1 MGWAWTKSL
10 AGLPGGPGWATQ
22 ARASLVLKCARREPF
37 KRVTSLRGRHGLA
50 NILPNNKKR
59 PGPELVRETSLSSNS
74 PVMGPYSEEAKRSYE
89 FARRVLSKIIKHPSP
104 YLSSK
109 DLKDLDI
116 RCTGLDL
123 ETGKPTDGGV
133 AFISPYP
140 LTEIDRIL
148 HETKPWK
155 LRKLPPKKD
164 SMNMCAAMEIWG
176 LLEEYLVMAED
187 KKVEGLIEQTKWKT
201 RR

>member
-1 MGWAWTKSL
+1 MGS
-10 AGLPGGPGWATQ
+10 
-22 ARASLVLKCARREPF
+22 
-37 KRVTSLRGRHGLA
+37 H
-50 NILPNNKKR
+50 
-59 PGPELVRETSLSSNS
+59 
-74 PVMGPYSEEAKRSYE
+74 SEEAKRSFE

-104 YLSSK
+104 YLSNK
-109 DLKDLDI
+109 DLKDLGI

-148 HETKPWK
+148 HEKKPWK
-155 LRKLPPKKD
+155 VRALPQKKD
-164 SMNMCAAMEIWG
+164 SMNMCAAMEISG

-187 KKVEGLIEQTKWKT
+187 KNVEGLIEQTKWKM

>member
-1 MGWAWTKSL
+1 MDS
-10 AGLPGGPGWATQ
+10 
-22 ARASLVLKCARREPF
+22 
-37 KRVTSLRGRHGLA
+37 H
-50 NILPNNKKR
+50 
-59 PGPELVRETSLSSNS
+59 
-74 PVMGPYSEEAKRSYE
+74 SEEAKRGFE

-104 YLSSK
+104 YLSNKDMK
-109 DLKDLDI
+109 DLGI

-123 ETGKPTDGGV
+123 ETGKPTGGGV

-148 HETKPWK
+148 HEKNPWK
-155 LRKLPPKKD
+155 ESWLPQKKD
-164 SMNMCAAMEIWG
+164 SMNMCAAMEISG

-187 KKVEGLIEQTKWKT
+187 EKVEGLIEQTKWKM